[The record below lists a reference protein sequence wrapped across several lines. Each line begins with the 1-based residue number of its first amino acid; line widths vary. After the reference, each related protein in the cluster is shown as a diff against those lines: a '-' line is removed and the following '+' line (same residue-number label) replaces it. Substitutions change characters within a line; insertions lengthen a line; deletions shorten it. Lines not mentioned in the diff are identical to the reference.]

1 MKVARIEVF
10 GFKSFM
16 ERLLLPL
23 EGGITGVVGPNGCG
37 KSNVVDALRW
47 VLGET
52 RASQLRGGTLEDV
65 IFNGTDSLRPLG
77 LAEVTITLRA
87 DGNALLDDLVSPQ
100 VEAELVASGEL
111 EQGELT
117 QEEER
122 PRLTVIRGG
131 ALGERGDEDGLKLE
145 DNLGIAEGGQ
155 ETFDD
160 AQEILDDSEQGLE
173 VLDESGSQDEMPTK
187 TNEKR
192 RSASLI
198 SRFHWLASVSEVQV
212 TRRFYRSGE
221 SEFFINKVQCRLK
234 DLKDLFRAVGLGAR
248 AYTIVA
254 QGEVGRIVTAKPADR
269 RMILEE
275 AAGVVGFRDKIA
287 EATRRL
293 ADTSQNILRL
303 QDVIGELERQ
313 VGILKRQASRARA
326 RQEIK
331 EELIEAERTLFLDI
345 YSSLQEREDEVA
357 QGQEIGREAEERVG
371 ERFADLAV
379 AEGSSRQELETI
391 ELRIDELRSRLE
403 RMREESL
410 RRERTLTERKAKGE
424 ELRKL
429 IQSTTNE
436 MLRLS
441 ERCAVIAERKAK
453 SSAHI
458 TDLEQQ
464 DEELGGQVQQ
474 SDEDGGAE
482 IDDVAAELEEARTEL
497 AATEQQLRQ
506 VRDEFIAKES
516 VLQAIR
522 EQIAAASPSQ
532 QLARVFGAELA
543 GETTETLRLL
553 LDEMHVPEQYGRAA
567 QAIIAERARFLL
579 VDDPLSVG
587 ARFLNRITSAGEGG
601 IGGAIGVLRAG
612 AYRSEQKG
620 MYEVRT
626 PFPRLIDLIS
636 VSDSA
641 EGIVRELLERV
652 VVADSLNDAIAF
664 FASEESGDARDCTVV
679 TLNGDVLTKNSFFG
693 SGGDSGLIEL
703 RGRELV
709 LSGETAALA
718 HSQDNLIGERVR
730 LSEKVANLDVRYSE
744 TLRVVRERQRI
755 VRELGLQQ
763 GNVRGL
769 LQAERAILEQL
780 DQDGQRAQEQVE
792 ELQSHADDLRHEAA
806 VVEED
811 IEALEAL
818 VDDADDEDGE
828 VVVAEL
834 SCADQERRNH
844 REVLARV
851 SEELMQV
858 RSELDRTRAANARFE
873 IELQKIQVERQSVCE
888 RFIAEQGT
896 EEFQRLAEMGAPE
909 ERLSADD
916 KQQLQGR
923 VTQLRNRIVREGEV
937 DPSSIEQ
944 YEAEKER
951 LDGIVGQKEDLE
963 RAATTLKESL
973 QRLTATSEE
982 RFLATFQAV
991 RRNFSRLVPSLFGGG
1006 AADLSLSDPTKPLE
1020 SGVDIS
1026 VRPPGKKLKSIDL
1039 MSGGEKAL
1047 CATALIFAMFL
1058 ERPSPLCVLDEV
1070 DAPLDEAN
1078 LQRFL
1083 KVIREMSASTQFL
1096 MITHNKASM
1105 AAADTL
1111 VGVTMPTPG
1120 ASKLITV
1127 SLKEAVVHGN

>member
-111 EQGELT
+111 EQGELA

-145 DNLGIAEGGQ
+145 DNLSIAEGGQ
-155 ETFDD
+155 ETSDD

-173 VLDESGSQDEMPTK
+173 VLDESGSQDEAPTK

-192 RSASLI
+192 KSASLI

-221 SEFFINKVQCRLK
+221 SEFFINKVPCRLK

-331 EELIEAERTLFLDI
+331 EELVEAERTLFLDI

-379 AEGSSRQELETI
+379 AEGSSRQELEAI
-391 ELRIDELRSRLE
+391 ELKIDELRSRLE

-453 SSAHI
+453 SSTHI

-482 IDDVAAELEEARTEL
+482 IDDVAAELEEARAEL

-543 GETTETLRLL
+543 GESTETLRLL

-951 LDGIVGQKEDLE
+951 LDGIVRQKEDLE
-963 RAATTLKESL
+963 RAATTLRESL

>member
-1 MKVARIEVF
+1 
-10 GFKSFM
+10 
-16 ERLLLPL
+16 
-23 EGGITGVVGPNGCG
+23 
-37 KSNVVDALRW
+37 
-47 VLGET
+47 
-52 RASQLRGGTLEDV
+52 
-65 IFNGTDSLRPLG
+65 

-145 DNLGIAEGGQ
+145 DNLGIAQGGQ

-543 GETTETLRLL
+543 GESTETLRLL
-553 LDEMHVPEQYGRAA
+553 LDEMHAKH
-567 QAIIAERARFLL
+567 
-579 VDDPLSVG
+579 
-587 ARFLNRITSAGEGG
+587 GG
-601 IGGAIGVLRAG
+601 FQHREYL
-612 AYRSEQKG
+612 E
-620 MYEVRT
+620 
-626 PFPRLIDLIS
+626 PRDFIELYDE
-636 VSDSA
+636 SDAMVHFS
-641 EGIVRELLERV
+641 
-652 VVADSLNDAIAF
+652 
-664 FASEESGDARDCTVV
+664 SEESFGLTFAEALSRN
-679 TLNGDVLTKNSFFG
+679 LPLFEYDVGAVLQIADGIAECRIFG
-693 SGGDSGLIEL
+693 VDDFGGLIDSL
-703 RGRELV
+703 R
-709 LSGETAALA
+709 TWILA
-718 HSQDNLIGERVR
+718 DHHGKTRDATPNSLIA
-730 LSEKVANLDVRYSE
+730 SRY
-744 TLRVVRERQRI
+744 
-755 VRELGLQQ
+755 
-763 GNVRGL
+763 
-769 LQAERAILEQL
+769 
-780 DQDGQRAQEQVE
+780 
-792 ELQSHADDLRHEAA
+792 HP
-806 VVEED
+806 
-811 IEALEAL
+811 
-818 VDDADDEDGE
+818 
-828 VVVAEL
+828 
-834 SCADQERRNH
+834 
-844 REVLARV
+844 
-851 SEELMQV
+851 
-858 RSELDRTRAANARFE
+858 
-873 IELQKIQVERQSVCE
+873 SV
-888 RFIAEQGT
+888 IAEKH
-896 EEFQRLAEMGAPE
+896 L
-909 ERLSADD
+909 
-916 KQQLQGR
+916 
-923 VTQLRNRIVREGEV
+923 EV
-937 DPSSIEQ
+937 
-944 YEAEKER
+944 Y
-951 LDGIVGQKEDLE
+951 
-963 RAATTLKESL
+963 
-973 QRLTATSEE
+973 
-982 RFLATFQAV
+982 
-991 RRNFSRLVPSLFGGG
+991 RLV
-1006 AADLSLSDPTKPLE
+1006 
-1020 SGVDIS
+1020 I
-1026 VRPPGKKLKSIDL
+1026 PGNRK
-1039 MSGGEKAL
+1039 
-1047 CATALIFAMFL
+1047 
-1058 ERPSPLCVLDEV
+1058 
-1070 DAPLDEAN
+1070 
-1078 LQRFL
+1078 Q
-1083 KVIREMSASTQFL
+1083 
-1096 MITHNKASM
+1096 
-1105 AAADTL
+1105 
-1111 VGVTMPTPG
+1111 
-1120 ASKLITV
+1120 
-1127 SLKEAVVHGN
+1127 